1 MLPRELVGSVT
12 PVTPARPADPPADP
26 RQQAFAREIAPL
38 LGKTIHGAIQAR
50 LQDGSFVVR
59 LADTQAR
66 MQLPPGAQVGA
77 DVPLTLV
84 GLHPRPTFQVGAQA
98 SAAFAEA
105 GPTPHE
111 DADAPGAPLSYR
123 EGAAA
128 GRAGALFASGAA
140 LGAQAFAGG
149 TEAKNTTLSPTA
161 QALGAVL
168 AAARRADGQLAAI
181 VGRAPLASG
190 PGADPAAL
198 AAGLQQAF
206 GKSGLFYESHVA
218 EWARGARPLSELA
231 NEPQQQ
237 AAQGGARPNPQE
249 PATAQFISM
258 QLAAQ
263 EQSHLAWKGQL
274 WPGQPMEWD
283 VRRETG
289 GDGGGDDAHG
299 QAIWHSR
306 LRLRFPQLGELEAQL
321 RMVNG
326 AVQVSFAAADAD
338 TAALLRR
345 HAPALAGALDAVGT
359 PLAGFDA
366 RAHAPAP
373 GAPAAG
379 MTDSGDE

>member
-12 PVTPARPADPPADP
+12 PVTAARPAEQAADP
-26 RQQAFAREIAPL
+26 RQQAFAREMAPL
-38 LGKTIHGAIQAR
+38 LGKAIHGAIQAR
-50 LQDGSFVVR
+50 LTDGTFVVR
-59 LADTQAR
+59 FADTQAR
-66 MQLPPGAQVGA
+66 MQLPPGSQVGA
-77 DVPLTLV
+77 DVPMTLV
-84 GLHPRPTFQVGAQA
+84 GLHPRPTFQVGSQTTT
-98 SAAFAEA
+98 AFAEA
-105 GPTPHE
+105 GPAPQD
-111 DADAPGAPLSYR
+111 DADAAHAPLSYR
-123 EGAAA
+123 EGAAV
-128 GRAGALFASGAA
+128 GRAGALLASGAA

-161 QALGAVL
+161 QALAGVL
-168 AAARRADGQLAAI
+168 AAAQKADSQLSAI
-181 VGRAPLASG
+181 VGRAPLVGG

-218 EWARGARPLSELA
+218 EWARGALPLSELA
-231 NEPQQQ
+231 AEPQQQ
-237 AAQGGARPNPQE
+237 AAQGGVRPNPQD

-263 EQSHLAWKGQL
+263 EQSQLAWKGQL

-283 VRRETG
+283 VQREAH
-289 GDGGGDDAHG
+289 GDGGGE

-326 AVQVSFAAADAD
+326 ALQVQFAAADDA
-338 TAALLRR
+338 TAGLLRE
-345 HAPALAGALDAVGT
+345 HMPELASALDAVGT

-366 RAHAPAP
+366 RAR
-373 GAPAAG
+373 AG
-379 MTDSGDE
+379 KPDAKDAGDA

>member
-12 PVTPARPADPPADP
+12 PVTPARPAEPAADP

-38 LGKTIHGAIQAR
+38 LGKAIHGAVQAR
-50 LQDGSFVVR
+50 LLDGSFVVKF
-59 LADTQAR
+59 ADTQAR

-77 DVPLTLV
+77 DVPMTLV
-84 GLHPRPTFQVGAQA
+84 GLHPRPTFEVGSQA
-98 SAAFAEA
+98 NSATTAFAEA
-105 GPTPHE
+105 GPAPQE
-111 DADAPGAPLSYR
+111 DADGAHAPLSYR
-123 EGAAA
+123 EGAAV
-128 GRAGALFASGAA
+128 GRTGALLASGAA

-161 QALGAVL
+161 QALAGVL
-168 AAARRADGQLAAI
+168 AAAQKADSQLSAI
-181 VGRAPLASG
+181 VGRAPLAPG

-218 EWARGARPLSELA
+218 EWARGALPLSELE

-237 AAQGGARPNPQE
+237 AAQGGVRPNAQD

-283 VRRETG
+283 VQREAHGDG
-289 GDGGGDDAHG
+289 GDGG

-326 AVQVSFAAADAD
+326 NLQVQFAAADEA
-338 TAALLRR
+338 TAGLLRE
-345 HAPALAGALDAVGT
+345 HMPQLAGALEAVGT

-366 RAHAPAP
+366 RAL
-373 GAPAAG
+373 AG
-379 MTDSGDE
+379 KPQAKDAGDD

>member
-1 MLPRELVGSVT
+1 MLPRELVGSVA
-12 PVTPARPADPPADP
+12 PVAPARPAEQAADP

-38 LGKTIHGAIQAR
+38 LGKAIHGAVQAR
-50 LQDGSFVVR
+50 LLDGTFVVKF
-59 LADTQAR
+59 ADTQAR

-77 DVPLTLV
+77 DVPMTLV
-84 GLHPRPTFQVGAQA
+84 GLHPRPTFQVGSQA
-98 SAAFAEA
+98 NSATTAFAEA
-105 GPTPHE
+105 GPAPQE
-111 DADAPGAPLSYR
+111 DADGAHAPLSYR
-123 EGAAA
+123 EGAAV
-128 GRAGALFASGAA
+128 GRASALLASAGSLA
-140 LGAQAFAGG
+140 AQAYAGG

-161 QALGAVL
+161 QALAGVL
-168 AAARRADGQLAAI
+168 AAAQKADSQLSAI
-181 VGRAPLASG
+181 VGRAPLAPG

-218 EWARGARPLSELA
+218 EWARGALPLSELA
-231 NEPQQQ
+231 GEPQQQ
-237 AAQGGARPNPQE
+237 AAQGGARPNAQD

-283 VRRETG
+283 VQREAHGNG
-289 GDGGGDDAHG
+289 GDGE

-326 AVQVSFAAADAD
+326 SLQVQFAADDEA
-338 TAALLRR
+338 TAGLLRE
-345 HAPALAGALDAVGT
+345 HMPQLAGALDAVGT

-366 RAHAPAP
+366 RSR
-373 GAPAAG
+373 AG
-379 MTDSGDE
+379 KPDSKDAGDD

>member
-1 MLPRELVGSVT
+1 MLPRELVGSVA
-12 PVTPARPADPPADP
+12 PVAPARPAEQAADP
-26 RQQAFAREIAPL
+26 RQQAFAREMAPL
-38 LGKTIHGAIQAR
+38 LGKAIHGAIQAR
-50 LQDGSFVVR
+50 LTDGTFVVR
-59 LADTQAR
+59 FADTQAR
-66 MQLPPGAQVGA
+66 MQLPPGSQVGA
-77 DVPLTLV
+77 DVPMTLV
-84 GLHPRPTFQVGAQA
+84 GLHPRPTFQVGSQTTT
-98 SAAFAEA
+98 AFAEA
-105 GPTPHE
+105 GPAPQD
-111 DADAPGAPLSYR
+111 DADAAHAPLSYR

-128 GRAGALFASGAA
+128 GRAGALLASGAA

-161 QALGAVL
+161 QALAGVL
-168 AAARRADGQLAAI
+168 AAAQKADSQLSAI
-181 VGRAPLASG
+181 VGRAPLVGG

-218 EWARGARPLSELA
+218 EWARGALPLSELA
-231 NEPQQQ
+231 AEPQQQ
-237 AAQGGARPNPQE
+237 AAQGGVRPNPQD

-263 EQSHLAWKGQL
+263 EQSQLAWKGQL

-283 VRRETG
+283 VQREAH
-289 GDGGGDDAHG
+289 GDGGGE

-326 AVQVSFAAADAD
+326 ALQVQFAAADDA
-338 TAALLRR
+338 TAGLLRE
-345 HAPALAGALDAVGT
+345 HMPELASALDAVGT

-366 RAHAPAP
+366 RAR
-373 GAPAAG
+373 AG
-379 MTDSGDE
+379 KPDAKDAGDA

>member
-12 PVTPARPADPPADP
+12 PVTPARPAEQAADP

-38 LGKTIHGAIQAR
+38 LGKAIHGAVQAR
-50 LQDGSFVVR
+50 LLDGTFVVKF
-59 LADTQAR
+59 ADTQAR

-77 DVPLTLV
+77 DVPMTLV
-84 GLHPRPTFQVGAQA
+84 GLHPRPTFQVGSQA
-98 SAAFAEA
+98 NSATTAFAEA
-105 GPTPHE
+105 GPAPQE
-111 DADAPGAPLSYR
+111 DADAAHAPLSYR

-128 GRAGALFASGAA
+128 GRAGALLASGAA

-161 QALGAVL
+161 QALAGVL
-168 AAARRADGQLAAI
+168 AAAQKADSQLSAI
-181 VGRAPLASG
+181 VGRAPLVGG

-218 EWARGARPLSELA
+218 EWARGALPLSELA
-231 NEPQQQ
+231 AEPQQQ
-237 AAQGGARPNPQE
+237 AAQGGVRPNPQD

-263 EQSHLAWKGQL
+263 EQSQLAWKGQL

-283 VRRETG
+283 VQREAH
-289 GDGGGDDAHG
+289 GDGGGE

-326 AVQVSFAAADAD
+326 ALQVQFAAADDA
-338 TAALLRR
+338 TAGLLRE
-345 HAPALAGALDAVGT
+345 HMPELASALDAVGT

-366 RAHAPAP
+366 RAR
-373 GAPAAG
+373 AG
-379 MTDSGDE
+379 KPDAKDAGDA

>member
-1 MLPRELVGSVT
+1 MLPRELVGSVA
-12 PVTPARPADPPADP
+12 PVAPARPAEQAADP

-38 LGKTIHGAIQAR
+38 LGKAIHGAVQAR
-50 LQDGSFVVR
+50 LLDGTFVVKF
-59 LADTQAR
+59 ADTQAR

-77 DVPLTLV
+77 DVPMTLV
-84 GLHPRPTFQVGAQA
+84 GLHPRPTFQVGSQA
-98 SAAFAEA
+98 NSATTAFAEA
-105 GPTPHE
+105 GPAPQE
-111 DADAPGAPLSYR
+111 DADGAHAPLSYR
-123 EGAAA
+123 EGAAV
-128 GRAGALFASGAA
+128 GRAGALLASGAA

-161 QALGAVL
+161 QALAGVL
-168 AAARRADGQLAAI
+168 AAAQKADSQLSSI
-181 VGRAPLASG
+181 VGRAPLAPG
-190 PGADPAAL
+190 PGTDPALL

-218 EWARGARPLSELA
+218 EWARGALPLSELA

-237 AAQGGARPNPQE
+237 AAQGGARPNAQD

-283 VRRETG
+283 VQREAHRD
-289 GDGGGDDAHG
+289 GDGE

-326 AVQVSFAAADAD
+326 SLQVRFAAADEA
-338 TAALLRR
+338 TAGLLRE
-345 HAPALAGALDAVGT
+345 HMPQLAGALDAVGT

-366 RAHAPAP
+366 RARA
-373 GAPAAG
+373 GAAED
-379 MTDSGDE
+379 TDREHG

>member
-12 PVTPARPADPPADP
+12 PVTAARPAEQAADP

-38 LGKTIHGAIQAR
+38 LGKAIHGAVQAR
-50 LQDGSFVVR
+50 LLDGTFVVKF
-59 LADTQAR
+59 ADTQAR

-77 DVPLTLV
+77 DVPMTLV
-84 GLHPRPTFQVGAQA
+84 GLHPRPTFQVGSQA
-98 SAAFAEA
+98 NSATTAFAEA
-105 GPTPHE
+105 GPAPQE
-111 DADAPGAPLSYR
+111 DADGAHAPLSYR
-123 EGAAA
+123 EGAAV
-128 GRAGALFASGAA
+128 GRAGALLASGAA
-140 LGAQAFAGG
+140 LGAQVFAGG

-161 QALGAVL
+161 QALAGVL
-168 AAARRADGQLAAI
+168 AAAQKADSQLSSI
-181 VGRAPLASG
+181 VGRAPLAPG
-190 PGADPAAL
+190 PGTDPALL

-218 EWARGARPLSELA
+218 EWARGALPLSELA

-237 AAQGGARPNPQE
+237 AAQGGARPNAQD

-283 VRRETG
+283 VQREAHRD
-289 GDGGGDDAHG
+289 GDGE

-326 AVQVSFAAADAD
+326 SLQVRFAAADEA
-338 TAALLRR
+338 TAGLLRE
-345 HAPALAGALDAVGT
+345 HMPQLAGALDAVGT

-366 RAHAPAP
+366 RARA
-373 GAPAAG
+373 GAADD
-379 MTDSGDE
+379 TDREHG

>member
-1 MLPRELVGSVT
+1 MIPAESVG
-12 PVTPARPADPPADP
+12 PVARILATTGAGDP
-26 RQQAFAREIAPL
+26 RQEAFTRALAPL
-38 LGKTIHGAIQAR
+38 LGKALQGAVLAR
-50 LQDGSFVVR
+50 LTDGSFVVKF
-59 LADTQAR
+59 ADSQAR
-66 MQLPPGAQVGA
+66 MQLPAGTQVGA
-77 DVPLTLV
+77 DLPLTLV
-84 GLHPRPTFQVGAQA
+84 GLHPRPTFQVGAQTTP
-98 SAAFAEA
+98 AFAEA
-105 GPTPHE
+105 GPAPHE

-123 EGAAA
+123 EGAAV
-128 GRAGALFASGAA
+128 GRAAALLASSAT

-161 QALGAVL
+161 QALAGVL
-168 AAARRADGQLAAI
+168 AAAKQADSQLSAI
-181 VGRAPLASG
+181 VGRTPLVGA

-206 GKSGLFYESHVA
+206 GKSGLFYESHLA
-218 EWARGARPLSELA
+218 EWARGSRALSELA

-237 AAQGGARPNPQE
+237 AAQNGARPNPQD

-263 EQSHLAWKGQL
+263 EQSQLAWKGQL

-283 VRRETG
+283 VQREAQG
-289 GDGGGDDAHG
+289 DGDGGE

-326 AVQVSFAAADAD
+326 ALQVRFAAADDA
-338 TAALLRR
+338 TAALLRQ
-345 HAPALAGALDAVGT
+345 HSPSLAGALDSVGT

-366 RAHAPAP
+366 RARSAQAD
-373 GAPAAG
+373 AAG
-379 MTDSGDE
+379 GDDA